1 MLTDTT
7 GVVEIDVPR
16 DRSATFEPQIVK
28 KRHDQPA
35 TVPTIDR
42 PTLQID
48 ADAFSSAWSAFERA
62 THAATFQSMR
72 TGPDVSTFL
81 LTSTK
86 DIDSTT
92 WSSNWG
98 AAFFR

>member
-16 DRSATFEPQIVK
+16 DRAATFEPQIVK

-35 TVPTIDR
+35 AVPTINR

-62 THAATFQSMR
+62 THAATFQFDENGAGR
-72 TGPDVSTFL
+72 IDVL
-81 LTSTK
+81 VDEYEGYRL
-86 DIDSTT
+86 DDLEQ
-92 WSSNWG
+92 
-98 AAFFR
+98 